1 MIRQRLPQQLCGA
14 AITLLKSLFS
24 YLKKLNPDQQYW
36 YAIGSGQQ
44 VNNTGNGIFVKKSDE
59 AYKQLDNAVDGEEM
73 EQVLIDLLGRDFE
86 NCIIDGAVEN
96 KLAMWQRQYAY
107 IPNEEFIRSKFPVD
121 IQNFVAIE
129 CTVEQNGFRP
139 YSLKSWLQRHR
150 WLAINKS
157 LEFSI
162 TSTDVIP
169 PYDVYWKVKNCGEEA
184 YKKRM
189 VRGSI
194 FSGKDTLR
202 EKTNFNGEHYV
213 ECYLVKD
220 GICVARN
227 KLLVPINTAVSD
239 EEYRRTY

>member
-1 MIRQRLPQQLCGA
+1 M
-14 AITLLKSLFS
+14 
-24 YLKKLNPDQQYW
+24 
-36 YAIGSGQQ
+36 
-44 VNNTGNGIFVKKSDE
+44 
-59 AYKQLDNAVDGEEM
+59 
-73 EQVLIDLLGRDFE
+73 
-86 NCIIDGAVEN
+86 
-96 KLAMWQRQYAY
+96 
-107 IPNEEFIRSKFPVD
+107 
-121 IQNFVAIE
+121 
-129 CTVEQNGFRP
+129 
-139 YSLKSWLQRHR
+139 
-150 WLAINKS
+150 
-157 LEFSI
+157 
-162 TSTDVIP
+162 
-169 PYDVYWKVKNCGEEA
+169 GEEA